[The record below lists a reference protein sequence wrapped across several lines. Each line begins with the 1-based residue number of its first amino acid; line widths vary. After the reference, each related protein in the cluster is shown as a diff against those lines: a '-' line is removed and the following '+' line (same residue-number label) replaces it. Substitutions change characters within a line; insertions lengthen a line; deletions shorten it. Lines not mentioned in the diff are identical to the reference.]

1 MAGKGSDLDTIPC
14 SAIVRKSGVF
24 SVRAEQGFT
33 LIELIVVMIII
44 GILAVIVAP
53 RFANRG
59 DFDARGFF
67 DGTLSVLRYAQKTAV
82 AQRRMVCVSF
92 GPSAVTLTIASTF
105 GGACNSPLTGPNGV
119 APYSMSAPNGVSFT
133 ATPANFSFL
142 PSGAASLGQN
152 LSVTGLSGHSITVVA
167 TTGYVQQN

>member
-1 MAGKGSDLDTIPC
+1 MAGRSSDRGTIPR
-14 SAIVRKSGVF
+14 STIVATPGPI
-24 SVRAEQGFT
+24 SVRTEQGFT
-33 LIELIVVMIII
+33 LIELIVVMIVI

-53 RFANRG
+53 RFANRS
-59 DFDARGFF
+59 DFDARGYF

-92 GPSAVTLTIASTF
+92 GASAVTLTIASTF
-105 GGACNSPLTGPNGV
+105 GGACDTPLTGTNGV
-119 APYSMSAPNGVSFT
+119 APYSLAAPTGISFT

-152 LSVTGLSGHSITVVA
+152 ISVSGLSGHSITVVA
-167 TTGYVQQN
+167 ATGYVQQN